1 VINSSNRWKPSMNLL
16 STYRNWRNYKVTINE
31 LSRLSN
37 RSLADIGMKRGD
49 IHKMSR
55 DVN

>member
-1 VINSSNRWKPSMNLL
+1 MNLL
-16 STYRNWRNYKVTINE
+16 GTYRNWRNYRVTIDE

-37 RSLADIGMKRGD
+37 RSLVDIGMKRGD
-49 IHKMSR
+49 IRKVSR

>member
-1 VINSSNRWKPSMNLL
+1 MNLL
-16 STYRNWRNYKVTINE
+16 STYRNWRNYRVTIDE

>member
-1 VINSSNRWKPSMNLL
+1 MKLL
-16 STYRNWRNYKVTINE
+16 STYRNWRNYRVTIDE

-49 IHKMSR
+49 IRKVSR

>member
-1 VINSSNRWKPSMNLL
+1 MNLF
-16 STYRNWRNYKVTINE
+16 STYRNWRNYKVTIDE

-49 IHKMSR
+49 IRKVSR
-55 DVN
+55 DAN